1 MPEKD
6 FTVNYRGNDA
16 GFGSTTN
23 RVAAQLR
30 LLGTQAGG
38 VAGKELGAL
47 QQRLVGIFTLG
58 FLEQKIQQSIEFADS
73 MRSLAD
79 MTQIGVESLQALEYA
94 AKQAGTPFSAV
105 ISAIKNIDR
114 SRVSALAGN
123 KPDVAS
129 FERLGVGIEQ
139 LKAQTAEQIF
149 YRIADGIQQG
159 NYSALQLNDTLNV
172 MGRSANQLFPLFNA
186 GLSDLASKARE
197 LGVIMDE
204 DMINTL
210 DAMGD
215 QMDEMSARFR
225 VGFGIIGGAIATVW
239 NKLSQTLELVINFST
254 AFGTAWSG
262 AKERL
267 DNLVSAKGWMAAK
280 EGYPA
285 ELKDSFRQAFDSVE
299 DDYKRLIGTMG
310 DTASNKGT
318 ANDQAEFAA
327 DRAQRASELRAKN
340 DEKARDNQL
349 KAMSVEARI
358 NELMK
363 ERLSLTE
370 QLGTAQDELAR
381 EEIRS
386 KLLDVNGKI
395 DDAIASK
402 PKPGGSQGIQRNL
415 DELSRAGFFTG
426 GRPTEIVDVAREQ
439 LSVLRQ
445 VARGIER
452 VPAELDSIMG

>member
-16 GFGSTTN
+16 GFGATTN

-38 VAGKELGAL
+38 LAGKELSVL
-47 QQRLVGIFTLG
+47 QQRLAGIFTLG

-73 MRSLAD
+73 MRSLSD

-129 FERLGVGIEQ
+129 FERLGVGVEQ

-159 NYSALQLNDTLNV
+159 NYSAQQLNDSLNV

-186 GLSDLASKARE
+186 GLSEMAAKAKE
-197 LGVIMDE
+197 VGVIMNE

-210 DAMGD
+210 DAVGD

-225 VGFGIIGGAIATVW
+225 LGFGIIGGGIAVVW
-239 NKLSQTLELVINFST
+239 NKLSQTLELVINFTT
-254 AFGTAWSG
+254 ALSTAWSG

-267 DNLVSAKGWMAAK
+267 DNLVSTKGWMSAK
-280 EGYPA
+280 EGYPG
-285 ELKDSFRQAFDSVE
+285 ELKNAFKQAFDSVE
-299 DDYKRLIGTMG
+299 EDYKRLIGTMG
-310 DTASNKGT
+310 DSPSAKGK

-327 DRAQRASELRAKN
+327 ERAQRASELRAKN
-340 DEKARDNQL
+340 DEKARENML
-349 KAMSVEARI
+349 KAMSVEERI

-363 ERLSLTE
+363 ERLALTE
-370 QLGTAQDELAR
+370 QMSAAQDDLAK

-395 DDAIASK
+395 DEAIGSRSK
-402 PKPGGSQGIQRNL
+402 PGAAQGVQRNL

-445 VARGIER
+445 VVRSVER
-452 VPAELDSIMG
+452 VPADLDAIMG